1 MSSHINYRE
10 LFFQHPVL
18 TKIAGDPTYTSLAK
32 LERECKANAKSVRS
46 SLGGGQQGHLGL
58 ISSAPA
64 YARIAPGTPFHRPG
78 LPAPAVTVGT
88 AAVIAASRLAYDEQ
102 LRAFD
107 KCTQIERAI
116 TQQINTALDAD
127 VLSDLIDDATG
138 LLVGTVPDIMR
149 GLYETYGTVTP
160 QALNTAKE
168 KLGTIAYDHSRP
180 IANLFTS
187 INDYAHMAEAS
198 GATETPEQ
206 LINIGLIIVTRATIF
221 ATDIRVWNAKPAA
234 TKTWLEFKTHFREAQ
249 KAIKRSQPPTTTD
262 TLGYHG
268 EANSATEGD
277 NDNSRIGLPSNDDN
291 ELTVAETAAAVLA
304 NQQLEIHLA
313 NIASS
318 AQSAHQ
324 NQTMMAQMQ
333 TMMSTISELQSK
345 VHQNSGNN
353 GNRNDGGRNN
363 GNRNDGRRGRGRGH
377 QGGNNQHGGN
387 QQGGSQQGGRP
398 QQPRK
403 YCWTH
408 GLCAHDSPSCTAQKI
423 GHQTTAT
430 MQNMQN
436 GSTQQC
442 FWL

>member
-138 LLVGTVPDIMR
+138 LLVGTVPAIMR
-149 GLYETYGTVTP
+149 DLYDTYGTVPP
-160 QALNTAKE
+160 QALTPAQAKLE
-168 KLGTIAYDHSRP
+168 ITTYNHARP
-180 IANLFTS
+180 IANLFTA
-187 INDYAHMAEAS
+187 ITDYAHMAEAS

-206 LINIGLIIVTRATIF
+206 LINIGLIVLTRTTVF
-221 ATDIRVWNAKPAA
+221 TNDIRTWNEKPAA
-234 TKTWLEFKTHFREAQ
+234 AKTWPEFKTHFRTAQ

-262 TLGYHG
+262 TLGYHR
-268 EANSATEGD
+268 EENSAKEGD
-277 NDNSRIGLPSNDDN
+277 DAISRISQ
-291 ELTVAETAAAVLA
+291 LA
-304 NQQLEIHLA
+304 DQQLEIHLA
-313 NIASS
+313 SIAS
-318 AQSAHQ
+318 SAHQ
-324 NQTMMAQMQ
+324 NQTMLAQMQ
-333 TMMSTISELQSK
+333 TLISAISDLQSK
-345 VHQNSGNN
+345 VQQNSGNN

-363 GNRNDGRRGRGRGH
+363 GRRGRGRGH

-387 QQGGSQQGGRP
+387 QQGGSQQGSRP

-408 GLCAHDSPSCTAQKI
+408 GLCAHDSPSCTAQKT

-442 FWL
+442 FWF